1 VNRRRLTRRQVL
13 AAGAVAAVAA
23 GGLAAERRADRGPA
37 APTLRVTGHEF
48 QSAFAAPGWGR
59 GWAPLQY
66 QDRISSSGGVAAF
79 HVPTGLEGTAT
90 AQPMPVQLLD
100 HECAGCEQLAT
111 FSISDAT
118 LRPGLMAV
126 GQGPFEFL
134 GVTAEQGR
142 LILAAYGR
150 EQREVLDDA
159 PGIPVTAG
167 TSYHMR
173 MLVDDAPGRVR
184 TTIWADGDDEPAP
197 QLDHAVR
204 IVRGTP
210 GFLLV
215 HPESRRPC
223 TALVTSYALGSDQ
236 PFGATP
242 PALVATINGI
252 PFGPP
257 GRTRSIARVWSAY
270 PAHVSFEWSYEDTL
284 GSPVRTP
291 ETAVLEPPYT
301 TSVRLP
307 AGVRPLRWRARLR
320 STTSDAE
327 IESEPHE
334 IVPQDPAQPL
344 VMLAA
349 SCVQLTG
356 VPPNEGFGRLMEA
369 APRTPAAL
377 VFQGDAGYAN
387 NTHDACYAQAQDYFA
402 DRIGRFVAD
411 PRFASLRRSV
421 PTGFT
426 VDDHDYGPR
435 NNADKNSVEPWAI
448 ELWNRIHA
456 DPTTL
461 DYFDFR
467 FGDVHALTLDGR
479 RYADPVIA
487 PNTPRKTKLGF
498 QQLDWMR
505 TVMRESDASMF
516 VVFSA
521 DSFALRENPRRPPGP
536 KARVIDCF
544 QAGWP
549 NDYRR
554 IISFYMDLQLEG
566 RRVVVLS
573 GDAHGLRVHYHP
585 DPAGRPAAARLSI
598 VEMICSG
605 LRPRLWSGAVPTDPS
620 LDHRRYV
627 LNHPGAGMIEIEPPG
642 TPSRSVT
649 MRAINARASDP
660 PDAFPPLRVS
670 FAPGDDRAA
679 GRVV

>member
-1 VNRRRLTRRQVL
+1 MSRRRLTRRQVL

-23 GGLAAERRADRGPA
+23 GGLAAERRANRGPT
-37 APTLRVTGHEF
+37 APALRVTGHEF
-48 QSAFAAPGWGR
+48 QAAFAAPGWGR

-66 QDRISSSGGVAAF
+66 QGRISSSGGAATF

-111 FSISDAT
+111 FGITDAT
-118 LRPGLMAV
+118 LRPGLMAL

-150 EQREVLDDA
+150 EQRAVLHDA
-159 PGIPVTAG
+159 PGIPVAVGHT
-167 TSYHMR
+167 YHIR
-173 MLVDDAPGRVR
+173 MLVDSGAGRVR
-184 TTIWADGDDEPAP
+184 ATIWAEGADEPNP
-197 QLDHAVR
+197 QLEHAVAV
-204 IVRGTP
+204 VRGTP
-210 GFLLV
+210 GILLV
-215 HPESRRPC
+215 HPESRRSC
-223 TALVTSYALGSDQ
+223 DALVTSYALGSDR
-236 PFGATP
+236 PFGPTT
-242 PALVATINGI
+242 PALVATISGI
-252 PFGPP
+252 PCGPA

-270 PAHVSFEWSYEDTL
+270 PAHVSFEWSYQDTL

-301 TSVRLP
+301 SSVNLP
-307 AGVRPLRWRARLR
+307 AGARPLRWQARLR
-320 STTSDAE
+320 SASSGAE
-327 IESEPHE
+327 IVSQPHE
-334 IVPQDPAQPL
+334 IAPQDPAQPL

-356 VPPNEGFGRLMEA
+356 VPANEGFGRLLAA
-369 APRTPAAL
+369 APRAPAAL

-387 NTHDACYAQAQDYFA
+387 NSHDACYAQAQDYFA
-402 DRIGRFVAD
+402 DRIGRFMSD
-411 PRFASLRRSV
+411 IDFAGLRRTV

-435 NNADKNSVEPWAI
+435 NNADKTTVEPWAI

-479 RYADPVIA
+479 RYADPVTE
-487 PNTPRKTKLGF
+487 PNTERKTKLGF
-498 QQLDWMR
+498 RQFDWMR
-505 TVMRESDASMF
+505 TVMRESDAAMF

-544 QAGWP
+544 RAGWP
-549 NDYRR
+549 ADYRR

-566 RRVVVLS
+566 RRVVILS

-585 DPAGRPAAARLSI
+585 DPAGRAAAARLSI

-627 LNHPGAGMIEIEPPG
+627 LNHPGAGMIEIDPPAAPVRG
-642 TPSRSVT
+642 VT
-649 MRAINARASDP
+649 MRAINARAADP

-670 FAPGDDRAA
+670 FTPGDDRAA